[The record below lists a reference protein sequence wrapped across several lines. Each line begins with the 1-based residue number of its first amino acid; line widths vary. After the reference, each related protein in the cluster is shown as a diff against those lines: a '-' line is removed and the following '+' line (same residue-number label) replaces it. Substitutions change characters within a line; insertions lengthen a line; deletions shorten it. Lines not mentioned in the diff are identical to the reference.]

1 MKSGCQHFCD
11 KEATSGS
18 LFVFVDIRKYRTIEC
33 TRRYCHGFIV
43 SAFHYALI
51 SRVSG
56 ELKLKIAQ
64 LHAFGLSP
72 TQIIQ
77 EHTKEA

>member
-11 KEATSGS
+11 KEAIYGS
-18 LFVFVDIRKYRTIEC
+18 LFVFVDIRKYRAIEC
-33 TRRYCHGFIV
+33 TRRHCHGFIV

-51 SRVSG
+51 SGLSK

-72 TQIIQ
+72 TQIMQ